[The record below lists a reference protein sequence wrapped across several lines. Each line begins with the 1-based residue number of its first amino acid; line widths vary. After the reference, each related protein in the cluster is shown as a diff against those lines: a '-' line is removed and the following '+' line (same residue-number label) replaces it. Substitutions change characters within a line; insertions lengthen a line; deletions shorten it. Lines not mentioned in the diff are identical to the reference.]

1 MLSVTDDGKGVA
13 PEFVS
18 KLFEPFTR
26 GSQASTVRGSG
37 IGLALCRGIVEGMGG
52 ESWYDAVGS
61 GGSSFRVSLNSQ
73 A

>member
-1 MLSVTDDGKGVA
+1 VA
-13 PEFVS
+13 

-26 GSQASTVRGSG
+26 GSQASAVGGSG

-52 ESWYDAVGS
+52 EIWYDALAS
-61 GGSSFRVSLNSQ
+61 GGSSFHVSLGRQ